1 MKTMRRTT
9 TMNKRGKLF
18 IISGAS
24 ATGKDTIINNVLK
37 EHPDKAV
44 LSVSMTTRNPRCGE
58 TDGVDYFF
66 VTEEKFEENIR
77 NDKMLE
83 YARYGKNYYG
93 TPVEPVERWLDEGK
107 IVFLVIEVKGA
118 ALVRERCPEAKSVF
132 VLPPSMEILESRLR
146 SRGTEDE
153 EAMKC
158 RLEIAKDEIS
168 RADEYDYIIVN
179 DKLADAVNDVVTICK
194 YEQHCDDCDKIA
206 AEKLKRCNMMSYIS
220 EVMKK

>member
-1 MKTMRRTT
+1 
-9 TMNKRGKLF
+9 MNKRGRLM
-18 IISGAS
+18 IVSGAS
-24 ATGKDTIINNVLK
+24 ATGKDTIVSKVI
-37 EHPDKAV
+37 ERYPDEAV
-44 LSVSMTTRNPRCGE
+44 LSVSMTTRSPRCGE

-66 VTEEKFEENIR
+66 VSEEKFEENITS
-77 NDKMLE
+77 DKMLE
-83 YARYGKNYYG
+83 YAKYGENYYG
-93 TPVEPVERWLDEGK
+93 TPIEPIERWLEEGK

-118 ALVRERCPEAKSVF
+118 ALVRKRCPEAKSVF

-153 EAMKC
+153 ETMRV

-179 DKLADAVNDVVTICK
+179 DKLDDAVDDIVTICK
-194 YEQHCDDCDKIA
+194 YEQHCESRDEQA
-206 AEKLKRCNMMSYIS
+206 AEKFKRCNMMNFIS